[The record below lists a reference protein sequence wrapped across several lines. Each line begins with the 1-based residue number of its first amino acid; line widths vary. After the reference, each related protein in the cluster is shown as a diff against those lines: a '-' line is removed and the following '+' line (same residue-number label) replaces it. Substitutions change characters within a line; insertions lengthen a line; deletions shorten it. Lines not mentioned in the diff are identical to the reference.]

1 MEEKKIVTAE
11 EIMDKAKELGYDVS
25 LDECEEAAEL
35 VNNSPIPEENGEV
48 ADLSEDALEDVVGG
62 ASAASI
68 LKWVQ
73 NMWKN
78 RPGKSA
84 GKISSWE
91 KGIISAATKKFGWKA
106 CAITTGFFL
115 LY

>member
-1 MEEKKIVTAE
+1 MDKKILTAE
-11 EIMDKAKELGYDVS
+11 EILEKAKELGYDVS
-25 LDECEEAAEL
+25 LEDCEEAADMINEAPAP
-35 VNNSPIPEENGEV
+35 VDDGEV
-48 ADLSEDALEDVVGG
+48 AELSEDALEDVVGG
-62 ASAASI
+62 ASASSI

-78 RPGKSA
+78 RPNKSP

-91 KGIISAATKKFGWKA
+91 QGVITAATKKFGWKA
-106 CAITTGFFL
+106 CAVATGFFL

>member
-1 MEEKKIVTAE
+1 MDKKILTAE
-11 EIMDKAKELGYDVS
+11 EILEKAKELGYDVTME
-25 LDECEEAAEL
+25 DCEEAADMLNEAPAP
-35 VNNSPIPEENGEV
+35 VDGGED
-48 ADLSEDALEDVVGG
+48 AELSEAALEDVVGG
-62 ASAASI
+62 VSASAI

-73 NMWKN
+73 NMWNN
-78 RPGKSA
+78 RPNKSP

-106 CAITTGFFL
+106 AAVATGFFL